1 MNYSWKVMH
10 FRTCLNK
17 LIKEISRINV
27 VPSPQV
33 KAYNTKGN
41 SNYSE
46 EETASTKVDRIPA
59 PQRVT
64 YDPESHALSINVGAT
79 CLMLLG
85 QVEVTNREDD
95 SDWRFLE
102 TLPIV
107 YSGGSPTRSEA
118 TIFSLIARAKTH
130 DYKASGRS
138 LGPMVDENDDGLML
152 EANTQQSSN
161 PRIRVKLCLKASP
174 EVCGD
179 YTEAEI
185 GPSYVKEASAIGKST
200 LIVIVVICVILV
212 LFMALL
218 IMFCK
223 CRKNQNKKQQSK
235 DYEMETSVRPSIV
248 QQPPPPYYSATGLEN
263 KALEHS
269 MDLALDDPT
278 KNSVYAQQ
286 NGYGYHNGP
295 QIAHTGSDWVGY
307 NENSYS
313 NSNNGGSVNSQDSLW
328 QMKMA
333 AANSGNN
340 DQHHIHLER
349 QPSYGYDPLTHGGY
363 GAVDDYATYPHLTS
377 NTPVHDYGSRTSNNP
392 SRNEYVSDPY
402 GPVHK
407 QKKHLT
413 PNLESPYRDVSGLPD
428 PYMENMDMEEPKP
441 QHMSLSFDESLES
454 GYSTPNSRNRR
465 IIREIIV

>member
-1 MNYSWKVMH
+1 MFV
-10 FRTCLNK
+10 
-17 LIKEISRINV
+17 INDL
-27 VPSPQV
+27 SSLQV

-46 EETASTKVDRIPA
+46 EETASTKVDRIPV

-64 YDPESHALSINVGAT
+64 YDPDSHALSINVAPT

-85 QVEVTNREDD
+85 QVEVTNRDD
-95 SDWRFLE
+95 DTDWRFVE
-102 TLPIV
+102 SLPIA
-107 YSGGSPTRSEA
+107 YSGGGATRSEA
-118 TIFSLIARAKTH
+118 TIFSLVARAKTH

-138 LGPMVDENDDGLML
+138 LGSDDDDLLL
-152 EANTQQSSN
+152 EANTQQSSD
-161 PRIRVKLCLKASP
+161 PRVRVRLCLKASP

-185 GPSYVKEASAIGKST
+185 GPSFVKEASAIATPT
-200 LIVIVVICVILV
+200 LIAIIVSCVVFILFV
-212 LFMALL
+212 SLL
-218 IMFCK
+218 LMFCRCK
-223 CRKNQNKKQQSK
+223 KNHNKKQQSK

-248 QQPPPPYYSATGLEN
+248 QQPPPPYYPATGLEN

-269 MDLALDDPT
+269 MDLALDDPS
-278 KNSVYAQQ
+278 KNPVYAQQ

-295 QIAHTGSDWVGY
+295 QIPHNGSDWVNMGY

-333 AANSGNN
+333 SANNANN

-349 QPSYGYDPLTHGGY
+349 QTSYGYDPLTHGGY
-363 GAVDDYATYPHLTS
+363 GAIDDYVSYPHLTS
-377 NTPVHDYGSRTSNNP
+377 NTPDHDYGSRTSNNP

-413 PNLESPYRDVSGLPD
+413 PHLESPYRDVSGLPD
-428 PYMENMDMEEPKP
+428 PYMETMDMEEPKP
-441 QHMSLSFDESLES
+441 QQHMSLSFDESLES